1 MSVLP
6 IPSFLDD
13 VKEKGIRK
21 ATLELIDE
29 SVERL
34 TAGLNIQDIREA
46 LRGEAPSRRP
56 NPRLTPHAD
65 AFWMHMRPSYYHQ
78 AVTGIYPTFRLG
90 WLSTYFFVIE
100 IITGLFLMIFYTPS
114 PEAAYPNMLNILS
127 NVPLGQFMRDLHRLG
142 AEGMVLAVALHT
154 IRTFT
159 TGSFKKPRQFTW
171 FSGMVLM
178 LTTLF
183 LSFSGYLL
191 PWDQLAFWAV
201 TIGTSMAE
209 AAPPEIVGT
218 NVNLLL
224 RGAPDIGAGGLLRF
238 YLLHVFLLPML
249 TAIFLGVHYYK
260 VVLHG
265 ASLPPQMEE
274 VGTDTA
280 KRIPMDKRV
289 YFTPDILTNELT
301 WFGITSFIM
310 VVLVIWF
317 FHAPLEH
324 HANPQVTPLHT
335 TAPWY
340 FLWLQGLL
348 KLGDKI
354 FWGLVFPTV
363 LLGLFFVWPYLDV
376 APSRRYSH
384 RRFGLSLMLLFITFM
399 LVLTY
404 MGTPKYGVETSGDQ
418 EVAQALA
425 PVEGVGPLRALPYD
439 AWTNG
444 TYCTDDLTKDHQLN
458 PDLIEWLGAQAPVPL
473 LPDTTRSVMCQAV
486 PEGPLMGLMEDY
498 KHLMETHDEKL
509 PNAVGILHVTDDQK
523 TTNSQRDLKRIDIKI
538 VWNVPLTDV
547 NHNLQYDTDAQGNK
561 VPKLQMVE
569 RAVDENGTLKQAPA
583 ILSSGKQVYINRL
596 SEYQGGGH

>member
-13 VKEKGIRK
+13 IKEKGFRK
-21 ATLELIDE
+21 AVLEVIDE
-29 SVERL
+29 TVERI
-34 TAGLNIQDIREA
+34 TPGLNIQDIREA
-46 LRGEAPSRRP
+46 MRGEAPSRRP

-65 AFWMHMRPSYYHQ
+65 AFFAHMRPSYYHQ

-90 WLSTYFFVIE
+90 WLSTYFFLVE

-114 PEAAYPNMLNILS
+114 PEAAYTNMLNILS
-127 NVPLGQFMRDLHRLG
+127 NVPLGQLIRDLHRLG

-159 TGSFKKPRQFTW
+159 TGSFKRPRQFTW

-178 LTTLF
+178 VTTLF

-238 YLLHVFLLPML
+238 YLLHVFALPLLTIM
-249 TAIFLGVHYYK
+249 FLGVHYYK

-265 ASLPPQMEE
+265 ASLPPQLEG
-274 VGTDTA
+274 VGEDTA
-280 KRIPMDKRV
+280 KRVPMDKRV

-301 WFGITSFIM
+301 WLGLCSFIM
-310 VVLVIWF
+310 VVLTIWF

-340 FLWLQGLL
+340 FLWLQGML

-354 FWGLVFPTV
+354 FFGLVIPNV
-363 LLGLFFVWPYLDV
+363 LLGMFMVWPYLDV
-376 APSRRYSH
+376 GRSRRYSH
-384 RRFGLSLMLLFITFM
+384 RRLALSMMLIFITVM
-399 LVLTY
+399 LFLSY
-404 MGTPKYGVETSGDQ
+404 MGTPKYGVDTAGDQ
-418 EVAQALA
+418 EVAQSLA
-425 PVEGVGPLRALPYD
+425 PVEGVGPVRAMTYD
-439 AWTNG
+439 SWVNG
-444 TYCTDDLTKDHQLN
+444 TYCTDNLNQDHQLPIVN
-458 PDLIEWLGAQAPVPL
+458 WDAPAAPVLL
-473 LPDTTRSVMCQAV
+473 LPDTRTPVTCQKV
-486 PEGPLMGLMEDY
+486 PDGPMRDLMNKYVELMDR
-498 KHLMETHDEKL
+498 HDEKL
-509 PNAVGILHVTDDQK
+509 PNAVGILNVADNQLTDSGQD
-523 TTNSQRDLKRIDIKI
+523 TKRIDIQI
-538 VWNVPLTDV
+538 IWNQAELDA
-547 NHNLQYDTDAQGNK
+547 NRNLQYETGPNGQQT
-561 VPKLQMVE
+561 VKLHLVQ
-569 RAVDENGTLKQAPA
+569 RAVDANGTQQQAPQ
-583 ILSSGKQVYINRL
+583 IQVSGKQVFVNRL
-596 SEYQGGGH
+596 SEYHDVGE

>member
-29 SVERL
+29 SVERF
-34 TAGLNIQDIREA
+34 TAGLNIQDIREV

-90 WLSTYFFVIE
+90 WLSTYFFVVE

-114 PEAAYPNMLNILS
+114 PEAAYQNMLNILS
-127 NVPLGQFMRDLHRLG
+127 NVPLGQFVRDLHRLG

-154 IRTFT
+154 IRTFA

-171 FSGMVLM
+171 FSGMVL
-178 LTTLF
+178 LLCTLF

-191 PWDQLAFWAV
+191 PWDQLSFWAV

-209 AAPPEIVGT
+209 AAPPEVVGT

-249 TAIFLGVHYYK
+249 VAIFLGVHYYK

-265 ASLPPQMEE
+265 ASLPPQLEE
-274 VGTDTA
+274 VGQDTA
-280 KRIPMDKRV
+280 KRVPMDKRV

-301 WFGITSFIM
+301 WLGLTSFIM
-310 VVLVIWF
+310 VVAVIWF

-340 FLWLQGLL
+340 FLWLQGML
-348 KLGDKI
+348 KLGDKV
-354 FWGLVFPTV
+354 FWGLVVPTV
-363 LLGLFFVWPYLDV
+363 LLVTFMIWPYLDV
-376 APSRRYSH
+376 SPSRRYAH
-384 RRFGLSLMLLFITFM
+384 RRFGLSLMLLFITAM
-399 LVLTY
+399 LFLTY
-404 MGTPKYGVETSGDQ
+404 MGTPRFGVDTAGDQ

-425 PVEGVGPLRALPYD
+425 PVEGVGPLRELPFD
-439 AWTNG
+439 AWVNG
-444 TYCTDDLTKDHQLN
+444 TYCTDDLTKDHAL
-458 PDLIEWLGAQAPVPL
+458 PIVDWGAQQPPVPL
-473 LPDTTRSVMCQAV
+473 YPDTSQPVTCQAV
-486 PEGPLMGLMEDY
+486 PEGRLRDLMQTYKDLMVRWGAR
-498 KHLMETHDEKL
+498 L
-509 PNAVGILHVTDDQK
+509 PGAVGILHVQDDQK
-523 TTNSQRDLKRIDIKI
+523 TQNSAQDLKRIDIKI
-538 VWNVPLTDV
+538 IWYLAALDAN
-547 NHNLQYDTDAQGNK
+547 NQLQYETGPDGKQQVKLQTVERQIDANGNK
-561 VPKLQMVE
+561 
-569 RAVDENGTLKQAPA
+569 AVAPV
-583 ILSSGKQVYINRL
+583 IQTSGKIVFVNRL
-596 SEYQGGGH
+596 SEYHGGGE